1 MKLSLTTQ
9 RRLAQIIPYATIA
22 LAALGAVVLTYQIL
36 H

>member
-1 MKLSLTTQ
+1 MKLSITPQ

-22 LAALGAVVLTYQIL
+22 LAALGAVVFTHSII